1 MKKKQTVISKN
12 YLEQTPLRHPQIEW
26 TKDDKGIVTLEIE
39 NTGLF
44 NKIAQKVF
52 KRPRIS
58 YIHLDEL
65 DTVDGKTSYKYY
77 YDEES
82 DAVVVVVSEETGI
95 ISSVRNGKI
104 KRGLDAEIIKKIL
117 LATKKRKRSDKK
129 RLERKKV
136 IWKGRSKNE

>member
-58 YIHLDEL
+58 YIHLDEMGSFIWPVMDGEKDITEIGKLVEEKFGETAHPLYERLAKYFQIL
-65 DTVDGKTSYKYY
+65 DSYGFVEWVN
-77 YDEES
+77 EE
-82 DAVVVVVSEETGI
+82 
-95 ISSVRNGKI
+95 K
-104 KRGLDAEIIKKIL
+104 
-117 LATKKRKRSDKK
+117 
-129 RLERKKV
+129 
-136 IWKGRSKNE
+136 